1 MYRTVIKRN
10 SNKDVDKVLAF
21 IKAQC
26 QSKQICNTTR
36 GTVFVG
42 KGTLTEEE
50 LNYVIQCAK
59 KTQANK
65 TW

>member
-1 MYRTVIKRN
+1 MYRSVIKRN
-10 SNKDVDKVLAF
+10 SNKDVDKALAF

-26 QSKQICNTTR
+26 HSKQICDTTR

-50 LNYVIQCAK
+50 LKYAI
-59 KTQANK
+59 
-65 TW
+65 